1 MAVKTKKQS
10 AKNSANMQNKYKC
23 SKCGRFGALVIIFT
37 AMLSLSLIIS
47 ISNSVKL
54 FGETSK
60 DVLKLEARVERL
72 EFCVAKNISPC
83 SYEKLR
89 EWNDAHDSSEKFRP
103 QVDDGFIR

>member
-1 MAVKTKKQS
+1 MAVKAKKQS
-10 AKNSANMQNKYKC
+10 AKNLANTQNKC
-23 SKCGRFGALVIIFT
+23 GKCGRFGALVIIFT

-47 ISNSVKL
+47 ISNSLKL

-60 DVLKLEARVERL
+60 DVLKMEARVEKL

-89 EWNDAHDSSEKFRP
+89 EWNGAHDSSEKFRP
-103 QVDDGFIR
+103 RIDDGFYR

>member
-1 MAVKTKKQS
+1 MAVKAKKQS
-10 AKNSANMQNKYKC
+10 AKNLANTQNKC
-23 SKCGRFGALVIIFT
+23 GKCGRFGALVIIFT

-47 ISNSVKL
+47 ISNSLKL

-89 EWNDAHDSSEKFRP
+89 EWNGAHDSSEKFRP
-103 QVDDGFIR
+103 RIDDGFYR

>member
-1 MAVKTKKQS
+1 MAVKAKKQS
-10 AKNSANMQNKYKC
+10 AKNLANTQNKC
-23 SKCGRFGALVIIFT
+23 GKCGRFGVLVIIFT

-47 ISNSVKL
+47 ISNSLKL

-89 EWNDAHDSSEKFRP
+89 EWNGAHDSSEKFRP
-103 QVDDGFIR
+103 RIDDGFYR

>member
-1 MAVKTKKQS
+1 MAVKAKKQS
-10 AKNSANMQNKYKC
+10 AKNLANTQNKC
-23 SKCGRFGALVIIFT
+23 GKCGRFGALVIIFT

-47 ISNSVKL
+47 ISNSLKL

-60 DVLKLEARVERL
+60 DVLKLEARVEKL

-89 EWNDAHDSSEKFRP
+89 EWNGAHDSSEKFRP
-103 QVDDGFIR
+103 RIDDGFYR

>member
-1 MAVKTKKQS
+1 MVVKAKKQS
-10 AKNSANMQNKYKC
+10 AKNLANTQNKC
-23 SKCGRFGALVIIFT
+23 GKCGRFGALVIIFT

-47 ISNSVKL
+47 ISNSLKL

-89 EWNDAHDSSEKFRP
+89 EWNGAHDSSEKFRP
-103 QVDDGFIR
+103 RIDDGFYR

>member
-1 MAVKTKKQS
+1 MTAKAKKQS
-10 AKNSANMQNKYKC
+10 ANNSAHTQNKC
-23 SKCGRFGALVIIFT
+23 GKCGRFGALVIIFT
-37 AMLSLSLIIS
+37 AMLSLSLTIS
-47 ISNSVKL
+47 ISNSLKL

-89 EWNDAHDSSEKFRP
+89 EWNNAHDSSEKFRP
-103 QVDDGFIR
+103 QIDDGFYR

>member
-1 MAVKTKKQS
+1 MAVKAKKQS
-10 AKNSANMQNKYKC
+10 AKNLANMQNKC
-23 SKCGRFGALVIIFT
+23 GKCGRFGTLVIIFT
-37 AMLSLSLIIS
+37 AILSLSLIIS

-103 QVDDGFIR
+103 QVDDGFYR

>member
-1 MAVKTKKQS
+1 MAVKAKKQS
-10 AKNSANMQNKYKC
+10 AKNLANTQNKC
-23 SKCGRFGALVIIFT
+23 GKCGRFGALVIIFT

-47 ISNSVKL
+47 ISNSLKL

-60 DVLKLEARVERL
+60 DVLKLEARIEKL

-103 QVDDGFIR
+103 QIDDGFIR

>member
-1 MAVKTKKQS
+1 MAVKAKKQS
-10 AKNSANMQNKYKC
+10 ANNSAHMQNKC
-23 SKCGRFGALVIIFT
+23 GTCGRFGALVIIFT

-47 ISNSVKL
+47 ISNSLKL

-89 EWNDAHDSSEKFRP
+89 EWNDAHDSSEKFRS
-103 QVDDGFIR
+103 QIDDGFYR

>member
-10 AKNSANMQNKYKC
+10 AKNLANTQNKC
-23 SKCGRFGALVIIFT
+23 GKCGRFGALVIIFT
-37 AMLSLSLIIS
+37 AILSLSLIIS
-47 ISNSVKL
+47 ISNSLKL

-103 QVDDGFIR
+103 QVDDGFYR

>member
-1 MAVKTKKQS
+1 MAVKAKNQS
-10 AKNSANMQNKYKC
+10 AKNLANTQNKC
-23 SKCGRFGALVIIFT
+23 GTCGRFGALVIMFT
-37 AMLSLSLIIS
+37 AALSLSLIIS

-89 EWNDAHDSSEKFRP
+89 EWNGAHDSSEKFRP
-103 QVDDGFIR
+103 QVDYGFYR

>member
-1 MAVKTKKQS
+1 MAVKAKKQS
-10 AKNSANMQNKYKC
+10 AKNLVNTQNKC
-23 SKCGRFGALVIIFT
+23 GKCGRLGALVIIFT

-47 ISNSVKL
+47 ISNSLKL

-89 EWNDAHDSSEKFRP
+89 EWNYTHDSSEKFRP
-103 QVDDGFIR
+103 QIDDGFYR

>member
-1 MAVKTKKQS
+1 MAVKAKKQS
-10 AKNSANMQNKYKC
+10 AKNLANTQNKC
-23 SKCGRFGALVIIFT
+23 GKCGRFGALVIIFT

-47 ISNSVKL
+47 ISNSLKL

-60 DVLKLEARVERL
+60 DVLKLEARVEKL

-103 QVDDGFIR
+103 QIDDGFYR

>member
-10 AKNSANMQNKYKC
+10 AKNLANTQNKC
-23 SKCGRFGALVIIFT
+23 GKCGRFGALVIMFT
-37 AMLSLSLIIS
+37 AALSLSLIIS
-47 ISNSVKL
+47 ISNSLKL

-60 DVLKLEARVERL
+60 DVLKLEARVEKL

-103 QVDDGFIR
+103 QVDDGFYR

>member
-1 MAVKTKKQS
+1 MAVKAKKQS
-10 AKNSANMQNKYKC
+10 AKSLANTQNKC
-23 SKCGRFGALVIIFT
+23 GKCGRFGALIIIFT

-47 ISNSVKL
+47 ISNSLKL

-60 DVLKLEARVERL
+60 DVLKLEARVEKL

-89 EWNDAHDSSEKFRP
+89 EWNGAHDSSEKFRP
-103 QVDDGFIR
+103 QIDDGFYR

>member
-1 MAVKTKKQS
+1 MTAKAKKQS
-10 AKNSANMQNKYKC
+10 ANNSAHMQNKC
-23 SKCGRFGALVIIFT
+23 GTCGRFGALVIMFT
-37 AMLSLSLIIS
+37 AALSLSLIIS

-60 DVLKLEARVERL
+60 DVLTLYARVERL

-83 SYEKLR
+83 SYEKLQ

-103 QVDDGFIR
+103 RIDDGFIR

>member
-1 MAVKTKKQS
+1 MAVKAKKQS
-10 AKNSANMQNKYKC
+10 AKNLANTQNKC
-23 SKCGRFGALVIIFT
+23 GKCGRFGALVIIFT

-47 ISNSVKL
+47 ISNSLKL
-54 FGETSK
+54 FGETNK

-103 QVDDGFIR
+103 RIDDGFYR

>member
-1 MAVKTKKQS
+1 MAVKAKKQS
-10 AKNSANMQNKYKC
+10 AKNLANTQNKC
-23 SKCGRFGALVIIFT
+23 GKCGRFGALVIIFT
-37 AMLSLSLIIS
+37 AMLSLSLVIS
-47 ISNSVKL
+47 ISNSLKL

-103 QVDDGFIR
+103 QIDDGFYR

>member
-10 AKNSANMQNKYKC
+10 AKNSANTQNKC
-23 SKCGRFGALVIIFT
+23 GKCGRFGALVIMFT
-37 AMLSLSLIIS
+37 ATLSLSLIIS

-89 EWNDAHDSSEKFRP
+89 EWNGAHDSSEKFRP
-103 QVDDGFIR
+103 QVDYGFYR

>member
-1 MAVKTKKQS
+1 MAVKAKKQS
-10 AKNSANMQNKYKC
+10 ANNSAHMQNKC
-23 SKCGRFGALVIIFT
+23 GKCGWFGALVIMFT
-37 AMLSLSLIIS
+37 AALSLSLIIS

-54 FGETSK
+54 FGETSR

-103 QVDDGFIR
+103 QIDDGFYR

>member
-1 MAVKTKKQS
+1 MAVKAKRQS
-10 AKNSANMQNKYKC
+10 AKNLANTQNKC
-23 SKCGRFGALVIIFT
+23 GKCGRFGALVIIFT

-47 ISNSVKL
+47 ISNSLKL

-60 DVLKLEARVERL
+60 DVLKLEARVEKL

-89 EWNDAHDSSEKFRP
+89 EWNGAHDSSEKFRP
-103 QVDDGFIR
+103 QIDDGFYR

>member
-10 AKNSANMQNKYKC
+10 AKNSANTQNKC
-23 SKCGRFGALVIIFT
+23 GKCGRFGALVIIFT

>member
-1 MAVKTKKQS
+1 MAVKAKKQS
-10 AKNSANMQNKYKC
+10 AKNLANTQNKC
-23 SKCGRFGALVIIFT
+23 GTCGRFGALVIMFT
-37 AMLSLSLIIS
+37 AALSLSLIIS

-89 EWNDAHDSSEKFRP
+89 EWNGAHDSSEKFRP
-103 QVDDGFIR
+103 QVDYGFYR

>member
-1 MAVKTKKQS
+1 MAVKVKKQS
-10 AKNSANMQNKYKC
+10 ANNSAHMQNKC
-23 SKCGRFGALVIIFT
+23 GKCGRLGALVIIFT

-60 DVLKLEARVERL
+60 DVLTLYARVERL

-89 EWNDAHDSSEKFRP
+89 EWNDVHDSSEKFRP
-103 QVDDGFIR
+103 QVDDGFYR

>member
-10 AKNSANMQNKYKC
+10 AKNSANTQNKC
-23 SKCGRFGALVIIFT
+23 GKCGWFGALVIIFT

-47 ISNSVKL
+47 ISNSLKL

-60 DVLKLEARVERL
+60 DVLKLEARVEKL
-72 EFCVAKNISPC
+72 EFCVAKNISSC

-103 QVDDGFIR
+103 QIDDGFYR

>member
-1 MAVKTKKQS
+1 MAVKTRKQS
-10 AKNSANMQNKYKC
+10 VKSSEKMQNKCGKC
-23 SKCGRFGALVIIFT
+23 ARFGALVIMFT
-37 AMLSLSLIIS
+37 AALSLSLIIS

-54 FGETSK
+54 FGETSR

-103 QVDDGFIR
+103 QIDDGFYR

>member
-1 MAVKTKKQS
+1 MAVKAKKQS
-10 AKNSANMQNKYKC
+10 AKNSANMQNKC
-23 SKCGRFGALVIIFT
+23 GKCGRFGALVIIFT

-47 ISNSVKL
+47 ISNSLKL

-60 DVLKLEARVERL
+60 DVLKLEARVEKL

-89 EWNDAHDSSEKFRP
+89 EWNGAHDSSEKFRP
-103 QVDDGFIR
+103 QIDDGFYR

>member
-1 MAVKTKKQS
+1 M
-10 AKNSANMQNKYKC
+10 
-23 SKCGRFGALVIIFT
+23 GGHL
-37 AMLSLSLIIS
+37 LSLSLIIS

-60 DVLKLEARVERL
+60 DVLTLYARVERL

-89 EWNDAHDSSEKFRP
+89 EWNGAHDSSEKFRP
-103 QVDDGFIR
+103 QINENADSISEAPMLIFREALEIFAVADRKSVV

>member
-10 AKNSANMQNKYKC
+10 AKNSANTQNKC
-23 SKCGRFGALVIIFT
+23 GKCGRFGALVIIFT

-60 DVLKLEARVERL
+60 DVLNLEARVERL

>member
-10 AKNSANMQNKYKC
+10 AKNSANTQNKC
-23 SKCGRFGALVIIFT
+23 GKCGRFGALVIIFT

-47 ISNSVKL
+47 ISNSLKL

-60 DVLKLEARVERL
+60 DVLKLEARVEKL

-103 QVDDGFIR
+103 QIDDGFIR

>member
-1 MAVKTKKQS
+1 MAVKAKKQS
-10 AKNSANMQNKYKC
+10 AKSLANTQNKC
-23 SKCGRFGALVIIFT
+23 GKCGRFGALVIIFT

-47 ISNSVKL
+47 ISNSLKL

-89 EWNDAHDSSEKFRP
+89 EWNGAHDSSEKFRP
-103 QVDDGFIR
+103 RIDDGFYR

>member
-1 MAVKTKKQS
+1 MAVKAKKQS
-10 AKNSANMQNKYKC
+10 AKNLANTQNKC
-23 SKCGRFGALVIIFT
+23 GKCGRFGALVIIFT

-47 ISNSVKL
+47 ISNSLKL

-60 DVLKLEARVERL
+60 DVLTLYARVERL

-103 QVDDGFIR
+103 QIDDGFIR